1 MKRIGFIGGYDKT
14 DLIIYIA
21 KILTVLGKKVLVI
34 DATTSQKA
42 RYVVPVINPTIKYV
56 TEYEEIDIAVGF
68 TNEDDIK
75 KYLGLAKEQ
84 EMEYDIILVD
94 TDNSEGFEQYR
105 LEEAQKNYFVTSF
118 DVYSLK
124 KGLEALVGLKN
135 AISLTKVLFSKEML
149 KEEDDYLNYLSLGYK
164 IIWND
169 YRVYFPIEN
178 GDLSV
183 IYENQRV
190 AKIKF
195 KKLSVQYKDGLAFLS
210 EEILGDANEGRIRR
224 AIKTIEKGA

>member
-21 KILTVLGKKVLVI
+21 KILTVLENRVLVI

-68 TNEDDIK
+68 QNEDDIK
-75 KYLGLAKEQ
+75 KYLGLSKEQ
-84 EMEYDIILVD
+84 EMEYDIILID
-94 TDNSEGFEQYR
+94 TDNSEGFEQFK

-124 KGLEALVGLKN
+124 KA
-135 AISLTKVLFSKEML
+135 
-149 KEEDDYLNYLSLGYK
+149 
-164 IIWND
+164 
-169 YRVYFPIEN
+169 
-178 GDLSV
+178 
-183 IYENQRV
+183 
-190 AKIKF
+190 
-195 KKLSVQYKDGLAFLS
+195 
-210 EEILGDANEGRIRR
+210 
-224 AIKTIEKGA
+224 

>member
-21 KILTVLGKKVLVI
+21 KILTVLGNKVLVI

-42 RYVVPVINPTIKYV
+42 RYVVPVISPTIKYV

-68 TNEDDIK
+68 QNEDDIK
-75 KYLGLAKEQ
+75 KYLGLSKEQ
-84 EMEYDIILVD
+84 EMEYDIILID
-94 TDNSEGFEQYR
+94 TDNSEGFEQFK

-124 KGLEALVGLKN
+124 KGLEALIGLKN
-135 AISLTKVLFSKEML
+135 AISLTKVFFSKEML

-210 EEILGDANEGRIRR
+210 EEILGDANEGRVRR